1 MKIRSITVFC
11 APGFPA
17 NRLLLQ
23 HLGIF
28 ANHARVVFTQEG
40 FEVESLRLALPSFS
54 SIVEPRRIVAAAQ
67 ELSIEAHAEGFDYV
81 SLGPALP
88 GDPEAYERIPE
99 ALAVTHGVFFSG
111 MLTTPQGELSQRAA
125 KACARIIEQLA
136 ALSSDGF
143 ANLNFCASANVPPY
157 APFFPAAYAENA
169 APAFAL
175 AMEAADLALSVFSAA
190 RSLEDARQTLIAEME
205 NSAARLE
212 AAAQKLTRMY
222 GYTFKGLDFTL
233 APFPEENTSIA
244 RALEA
249 LGLPAFGLSGSVFAS
264 AFLTDT
270 LDRARFTRTGF
281 NGLMLPVLEDS
292 GLARRAAEGSLN
304 AADLLLCSAVCGTG
318 LDVIPLPGDTS
329 AEQLYPL
336 LLDLGALALRLNKP
350 LTARLMPIPGKK
362 AGDLTEFDF
371 TYFANSRVMPLQAQK
386 VTGLLSGLE
395 NIPIAP
401 RYPR

>member
-1 MKIRSITVFC
+1 MKIRSISVFC

-23 HLGIF
+23 HMGIF
-28 ANHARVVFTQEG
+28 ANHARAVFTQEG
-40 FEVESLRLALPSFS
+40 FEVETLRLALPPFS
-54 SIVEPRRIVAAAQ
+54 SFIAPRQLVEAAQ
-67 ELSIEAHAEGFDYV
+67 ALSIEAHAEGFDYL
-81 SLGPALP
+81 SLGPAQAT
-88 GDPEAYERIPE
+88 DPDSYQRIPE
-99 ALAVTHGVFFSG
+99 ALAATHGVFFSG
-111 MLTTPQGELSQRAA
+111 MLTTPQGAVSLPAA

-136 ALSSDGF
+136 ALSPDGF
-143 ANLNFCASANVPPY
+143 ANLNFCASANVPAY
-157 APFFPAAYAENA
+157 APFFPAAYAELA

-175 AMEAADLALSVFSAA
+175 AMEAADLAVSVFSTAK
-190 RSLEDARQTLIAEME
+190 SLEDARQTLIAEVE
-205 NSAARLE
+205 SAAASLE
-212 AAAQKLTRMY
+212 AAAQKLSRMY
-222 GYTFKGLDFTL
+222 NYTFRGLDFTL
-233 APFPEENTSIA
+233 APFPQESASIA
-244 RALEA
+244 RALES

-292 GLARRAAEGSLN
+292 GLAQRAAEGSLT

-336 LLDLGALALRLNKP
+336 LLDLAALALRLNKP

-362 AGDLTEFDF
+362 AGDPTEFDF
-371 TYFANSRVMPLQAQK
+371 PYFANSRVMPLRAERI
-386 VTGLLSGLE
+386 TGMLAGSE
-395 NIPIAP
+395 DVSISP
-401 RYPR
+401 RYPH